1 MLDSLKPNPGSRKP
15 RVRKGRGP
23 GSRKG
28 RTCGR
33 GQKGAGARS
42 GSKRRAYFE
51 GGQMPL
57 SRRLPKV
64 GFFNLFRVEN
74 QVINVR
80 DLEGFD
86 AGAVVDVESLVQAG
100 IARSSGAPVKLLADG
115 ELTKALTIQIHG
127 VSGSARKKV
136 EAAGGSIELVAR
148 KSRASKAKTEQPAT

>member
-1 MLDSLKPNPGSRKP
+1 MLDSLKPSPGSRKP

-33 GQKGAGARS
+33 GQKGAGSRS

-64 GFFNLFRVEN
+64 GFFNISRVEN
-74 QVINVR
+74 QAINVR
-80 DLEGFD
+80 DLDGFD
-86 AGAVVDVESLVQAG
+86 AGSVVDVDALIKAG

-115 ELTKALTIQIHG
+115 ELSKALTIHVHG
-127 VSGSARKKV
+127 VSAAARKKV
-136 EAAGGSIELVAR
+136 EAAGGSVELI
-148 KSRASKAKTEQPAT
+148 AKTPKKKAEKATS

>member
-1 MLDSLKPNPGSRKP
+1 MLDSLQPNPGSRKP

-33 GQKGAGARS
+33 GQKGAGSRS

-64 GFFNLFRVEN
+64 GFFNQSRVEN

-80 DLEGFD
+80 DLAGFD
-86 AGAVVDVESLVQAG
+86 AGSVVNVETLIEAG
-100 IARSSGAPVKLLADG
+100 IARASGAPIKLLAEG
-115 ELTKALTIQIHG
+115 ELSKALTIH
-127 VSGSARKKV
+127 AN
-136 EAAGGSIELVAR
+136 
-148 KSRASKAKTEQPAT
+148 ATWTIG

>member
-1 MLDSLKPNPGSRKP
+1 MLDSLKPNPGSRKV

-33 GQKGAGARS
+33 GQKGYGARS

-57 SRRLPKV
+57 SRRLPKR
-64 GFFNLFRVEN
+64 GFHNLSRVEN

-80 DLEGFD
+80 DLASFD
-86 AGAVVDVESLVQAG
+86 AGATVDVETLIKSG
-100 IARSSGAPVKLLADG
+100 IARSSGAPVKLLGEG
-115 ELTKALTIQIHG
+115 ELSNSLTVRVHA
-127 VSGSARKKV
+127 VSASARQKI
-136 EAAGGSIELVAR
+136 EAAGGSVDLIEKR
-148 KSRASKAKTEQPAT
+148 PKAKTEKAGA

>member
-1 MLDSLKPNPGSRKP
+1 
-15 RVRKGRGP
+15 
-23 GSRKG
+23 
-28 RTCGR
+28 
-33 GQKGAGARS
+33 
-42 GSKRRAYFE
+42 
-51 GGQMPL
+51 MPL